1 MLKSNRIIMKTYLIC
16 LPALIC
22 LAACNNHR
30 RSDALALDTAANV
43 GSSKTFN
50 VDMPPMPKVDA
61 VRFPPPV
68 VAEGGTGSAAIAIDE
83 PVGNADVHQVTAD
96 KPAAGIEKKIIKTG
110 DISFETGDVAATRKQ
125 ILASL
130 KKNGGY
136 VEEDNQ
142 TDNGD
147 DNRKEFVLNVKIP
160 AANFDTF
167 LGSVSSTATKIDS
180 KNISI
185 KDVTTEFID
194 TKTRLEN
201 KKLLETRYLE
211 LLKRA
216 TKISEMLEIENKLA
230 DIRSDI
236 ESTQGQFNYLN
247 KQVAYSSL
255 SITFYTTQPAQV
267 ETSVGFWYR
276 LKESFSDG
284 YALLQSLFF
293 GVLSLWPY
301 WFVLFGFYLLIKRW
315 RKRRKA
321 AKAA

>member
-1 MLKSNRIIMKTYLIC
+1 MKTYLIF
-16 LPALIC
+16 LPALMC
-22 LAACNNHR
+22 LVACNKKPHPEAFAVTVD
-30 RSDALALDTAANV
+30 SVALDDSPKSLNLI
-43 GSSKTFN
+43 
-50 VDMPPMPKVDA
+50 MPPKPKLSA

-68 VAEGGTGSAAIAIDE
+68 VVPDAEQMTVSADNAIDE
-83 PVGNADVHQVTAD
+83 PVGNADVHQVAAD
-96 KPAAGIEKKIIKTG
+96 KPAATIEKKIIKTG
-110 DISFETGDVAATRKQ
+110 DIRFETGDVAATRKQ

-130 KKNGGY
+130 KKQGGY

-142 TDNGD
+142 TDNGN
-147 DNRKEFVLNVKIP
+147 DNRKEFVLSVKIP
-160 AANFDTF
+160 AANFDAF
-167 LGSVSSTATKIDS
+167 LGSVASTATKIDS

-185 KDVTTEFID
+185 KDVSTEFID

-201 KKLLETRYLE
+201 KKLLEARYLE

-267 ETSVGFWYR
+267 ETSVGFWYK

-284 YALLQSLFF
+284 YTLLQSLFF

-315 RKRRKA
+315 RNRRKA
-321 AKAA
+321 AKGA

>member
-1 MLKSNRIIMKTYLIC
+1 MKTYLIL

-22 LAACNNHR
+22 LAACNNPR

-43 GSSKTFN
+43 GSSKAFN

-61 VRFPPPV
+61 ARFPPPV
-68 VAEGGTGSAAIAIDE
+68 VVPDAEEGAGSAAIAIDE

-96 KPAAGIEKKIIKTG
+96 KPAASIEKKIIKEG

-160 AANFDTF
+160 AANFDAF

-201 KKLLETRYLE
+201 KKLLEARYLE

-301 WFVLFGFYLLIKRW
+301 WFVLFGFYMLIKRW
-315 RKRRKA
+315 SKRRKT
-321 AKAA
+321 AKAV